1 MTHLTDFD
9 AAFAECPLIAILRG
23 VKPDEVEGIG
33 EALVD
38 AFNVV
43 VAALCGFATLEL
55 STAPAA
61 PGEDWAAACR
71 ARIDAVDARQHPHLA
86 GRLGAL
92 RNRAFLLRWTDGRTQ
107 PLDGGF
113 EAWIDVPL
121 RGLEARSRAL
131 RRAA

>member
-1 MTHLTDFD
+1 M
-9 AAFAECPLIAILRG
+9 
-23 VKPDEVEGIG
+23 
-33 EALVD
+33 
-38 AFNVV
+38 

-55 STAPAA
+55 STAPAGA
-61 PGEDWAAACR
+61 GEAWAEACR
-71 ARIDAVDARQHPHLA
+71 AQIDAVDAGRHPHLV
-86 GRLGAL
+86 GRLDAL

-113 EAWIDVPL
+113 EAWIDVLL